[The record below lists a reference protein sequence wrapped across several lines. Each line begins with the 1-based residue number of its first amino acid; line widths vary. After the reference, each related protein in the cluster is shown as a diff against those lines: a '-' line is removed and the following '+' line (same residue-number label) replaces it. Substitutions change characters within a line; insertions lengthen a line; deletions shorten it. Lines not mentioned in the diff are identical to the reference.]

1 MIVEAHGQRIGQQ
14 TAPGGTDTMSENH
27 QNWSG
32 HHTYGAATLHR
43 PTTLAQVQAL
53 VAAATKVRG
62 LGSRHSFNGLADS
75 PGDLLSLE
83 HLNAV
88 VAIDPERRTATVEG
102 GINYIQLGPQLDRA
116 GFALR
121 NLASLP
127 HVSVAG
133 ACATATHGSG
143 DRNGNLA
150 TAVSAIEFVAPG
162 GDLVILSREHDGEQF
177 AGAVVSLGALGIV
190 TKLTLD
196 LVPTFQIAQVIYDD
210 LPLANVLEQFDAI
223 MSDAYS
229 VSLFTDW
236 QGAHI
241 NQTWV
246 KRLVADGSAPAVP
259 PTFFGATAAG
269 DPRRPASR
277 RPAAGSTEQH
287 GVPGPWHE
295 RLPHF
300 RPEGVVAVGK
310 ELQTEYF
317 VPHEHA
323 VAALRAIA
331 ALGERLAPTLLISE
345 VRTIA
350 ADDLWMSTCYARD
363 GVGLHFTWH
372 PDWPKVEALLPAIEE
387 ALAPF
392 APRPHWGK
400 LFAMSPGQM
409 QAHYPRLA
417 DFRALLRHYDP
428 AGKFSNEYVE
438 RYIFGEE

>member
-1 MIVEAHGQRIGQQ
+1 
-14 TAPGGTDTMSENH
+14 MSENH
-27 QNWSG
+27 LNWSG
-32 HHTYGAATLHR
+32 HHTYGATTIHR
-43 PTTLAQVQAL
+43 PTTLAQVQAI
-53 VAAATKVRG
+53 VAAATKVRA
-62 LGSRHSFNGLADS
+62 LGSRHSFNHLADS
-75 PGDLLSLE
+75 PGDLISLE
-83 HLNAV
+83 HLNTV

-127 HVSVAG
+127 HISVAG

-150 TAVSAIEFVAPG
+150 TAVAALEFVAPS
-162 GDLVILSREHDGEQF
+162 GDLVTLSRERDGERF
-177 AGAVVSLGALGIV
+177 AGAVVSLGALGII

-196 LVPTFQIAQVIYDD
+196 LVPTYRIAQVIYDD
-210 LPLANVLEQFDAI
+210 LPLATLLEQFDTI
-223 MSDAYS
+223 MSSAYS

-236 QGAHI
+236 QGARI

-246 KRLVADGSAPAVP
+246 KRLVTESPTPDPAQ
-259 PTFFGATAAG
+259 TFFGATAAEN
-269 DPRRPASR
+269 PRRPASR

-300 RPEGVVAVGK
+300 RPEGVATVGK

-317 VPHEHA
+317 VPRQHA
-323 VAALRAIA
+323 VAAVRAIA
-331 ALGERLAPTLLISE
+331 ALGARLGPALLISE

-350 ADDLWMSTCYARD
+350 ADDLWLSTCYERD

-372 PDWPKVEALLPAIEE
+372 PDWSKVEALLPVIEE

-392 APRPHWGK
+392 AARPHWGK
-400 LFAMSPGQM
+400 LFAMSPAQV

-417 DFRALLRHYDP
+417 DFQALLRHYDP
-428 AGKFSNEYVE
+428 AGKFGNGYVD
-438 RYIFGEE
+438 RYIFG

>member
-1 MIVEAHGQRIGQQ
+1 MN
-14 TAPGGTDTMSENH
+14 ENH
-27 QNWSG
+27 LNWSG
-32 HHTYGAATLHR
+32 HHTYGAATIHR
-43 PTTLAQVQAL
+43 PTTLAQVQAI
-53 VAAATKVRG
+53 VAAATKVRAV
-62 LGSRHSFNGLADS
+62 GSRHSFNELADS
-75 PGDLLSLE
+75 PGDLISLE
-83 HLNAV
+83 HLNTV
-88 VAIDPERRTATVEG
+88 VAIDPERRTANVEG
-102 GINYIQLGPQLDRA
+102 GITYVQLGPQLEQA

-127 HVSVAG
+127 HVTVAG

-150 TAVSAIEFVAPG
+150 TAVAALEFVAPS
-162 GDLVILSREHDGEQF
+162 GDLITLSREHDGEQF
-177 AGAVVSLGALGIV
+177 VGAVVNLGALGII

-196 LVPTFQIAQVIYDD
+196 LVPAFQIAQVIYDD

-223 MSDAYS
+223 MSSAYS

-236 QGAHI
+236 QGMHI

-246 KRLVADGSAPAVP
+246 KRLVTDDPAPEP
-259 PTFFGATAAG
+259 EPTYFGATAA
-269 DPRRPASR
+269 DNPRRPASR
-277 RPAAGSTEQH
+277 RPAAGSTPQH
-287 GVPGPWHE
+287 GVPGPWYD

-300 RPEGVVAVGK
+300 RPEGVAAVGK

-317 VPHEHA
+317 VPRQHA
-323 VAALRAIA
+323 VAAVRAIA
-331 ALGERLAPTLLISE
+331 ALGERLAPAILIAE

-372 PDWPKVEALLPAIEE
+372 PDWSKVEPLLPIIED

-392 APRPHWGK
+392 ETRPHWGK
-400 LFAMSPGQM
+400 LFAMAPAQV

-428 AGKFSNEYVE
+428 AGKFSNDYVE
-438 RYIFGEE
+438 RYIGVAG

>member
-1 MIVEAHGQRIGQQ
+1 
-14 TAPGGTDTMSENH
+14 MSENH
-27 QNWSG
+27 LNWSG
-32 HHTYGAATLHR
+32 HHTYGAATIHR

-62 LGSRHSFNGLADS
+62 VGSRHSFNELADS
-75 PGDLLSLE
+75 PGDLISLE
-83 HLNAV
+83 QLNKV
-88 VAIDPERRTATVEG
+88 VAIDAARRTATVEG
-102 GINYIQLGPQLDRA
+102 GITYLQLGPQLDRA

-127 HVSVAG
+127 HISVAG

-150 TAVSAIEFVAPG
+150 TAVAALEFVAPG
-162 GDLVILSREHDGEQF
+162 GDLVTLSRERDGERF
-177 AGAVVSLGALGIV
+177 AGAIVGLGALGIV

-196 LVPTFQIAQVIYDD
+196 LVPTYRIAQVIYDD
-210 LPLANVLEQFDAI
+210 LPLAHVLAQFDEI
-223 MSDAYS
+223 MSSAYS

-236 QGAHI
+236 QGARI

-246 KRLVADGSAPAVP
+246 KRLVTAAPAP
-259 PTFFGATAAG
+259 TPAPTFFDATAAG
-269 DPRRPASR
+269 ELRRPASR
-277 RPAAGSTEQH
+277 RPAAGCTEQR
-287 GVPGPWHE
+287 GIPGPWHE

-300 RPEGVVAVGK
+300 RPEGIATSGQ

-317 VPHEHA
+317 VPREHA
-323 VAALRAIA
+323 VAAVRAIA
-331 ALGERLAPTLLISE
+331 ALGARLVPALMISE

-363 GVGLHFTWH
+363 GVGIHFSWY
-372 PDWPKVEALLPAIEE
+372 PDWPAVEALLPVIED

-392 APRPHWGK
+392 TPRPHWGK
-400 LFAMSPGQM
+400 LFALSPAQV
-409 QAHYPRLA
+409 QAQYPRLD

-428 AGKFSNEYVE
+428 AGKFSNAFVE
-438 RYIFGEE
+438 RYIFGA